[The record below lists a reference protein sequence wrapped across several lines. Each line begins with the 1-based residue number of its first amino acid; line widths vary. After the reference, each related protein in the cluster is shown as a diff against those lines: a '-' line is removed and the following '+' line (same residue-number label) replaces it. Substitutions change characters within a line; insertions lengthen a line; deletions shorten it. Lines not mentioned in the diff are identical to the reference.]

1 MFDKVFV
8 IHRNKDTDRDKY
20 IKDLQIKLDYKEFVI
35 VEPLPIAEDYSS
47 YICMWSKNI
56 QARRAVISLYNT
68 NIKLLQRIIDEK
80 LDNVLIL
87 EDDAVIHDIKELD
100 KDALIHFLYHT
111 RYKNKY
117 IGCLA
122 NYYPL
127 WQNTKKLL
135 DKLMQ
140 YKSVKK
146 SRHRAWDIELDYMK
160 SKYSLNFSYDNYFTH
175 PQNKST
181 LGNDSYNKGISP
193 FKPL

>member
-1 MFDKVFV
+1 MFDKIFV

-35 VEPLPIAEDYSS
+35 VEPEPIAEDYSS

-56 QARRAVISLYNT
+56 PARRAVISLYNT
-68 NIKLLQRIIDEK
+68 NIKLLQQIIDEK

-100 KDALIHFLYHT
+100 KDALIHFLNIRT
-111 RYKNKY
+111 WKDRY
-117 IGCLA
+117 ISCLA

-146 SRHRAWDIELDYMK
+146 GRHRAWDIELDYMK
-160 SKYSLNFSYDNYFTH
+160 NKYSLNFSYDNYFTH

-181 LGNDSYNKGISP
+181 LGNDNYNH
-193 FKPL
+193 FKIM